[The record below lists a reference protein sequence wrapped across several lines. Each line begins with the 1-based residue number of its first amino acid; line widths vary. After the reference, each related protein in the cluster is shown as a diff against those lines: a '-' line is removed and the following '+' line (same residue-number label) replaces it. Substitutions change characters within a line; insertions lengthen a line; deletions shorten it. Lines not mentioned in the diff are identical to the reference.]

1 MALPTVPSTGADIS
15 NSALSLPIQ
24 EVLVS
29 LLTDITNINKG
40 LTTPVTLVT
49 TASGAVDVTAP
60 TDTLQNGTTVAG
72 A

>member
-1 MALPTVPSTGADIS
+1 MALPVLPSTGADIS
-15 NSALSLPIQ
+15 NSALDMPLQ

-29 LLTDITNINKG
+29 ILQDLTNINAK

-49 TASGAVDVTAP
+49 TASGAVAVTSP
-60 TDTLQNGTTVAG
+60 EDYLQNGTEVAG

>member
-1 MALPTVPSTGADIS
+1 MALPALPSTGADIS
-15 NSALSLPIQ
+15 NSALDMPLQ

-29 LLTDITNINKG
+29 ILQDLTNINAK

-49 TASGAVDVTAP
+49 TASGAVAVTSP
-60 TDTLQNGTTVAG
+60 EDYLQNGTEVAG